1 MLKTFIRASVMVMI
15 VSFGLLTSPT
25 IIKQPISSKAYF
37 VNQAAR
43 FDIPKSD
50 PNIITTEIRAKK
62 DDRAERLAKFLR
74 SQNSPMA
81 DDARSLVKTADKY
94 DLDWK
99 LLPAIAGVESTYGI
113 FVPTGSYNPFGWN
126 NGSFYFENWA
136 VSSDY
141 VAKQI
146 KVRWGYMGTATPWKI
161 GPSYAANPN
170 WASRVSFNMSFIDN
184 YR

>member
-1 MLKTFIRASVMVMI
+1 MLKTTLRASAMVII
-15 VSFGLLTSPT
+15 VTFGLLTSPT
-25 IIKQPISSKAYF
+25 FIKQPISSEAYF
-37 VNQAAR
+37 VNQAVS

-50 PNIITTEIRAKK
+50 PNIITTEIKAKK

-81 DDARSLVKTADKY
+81 RDAKSLVKTADKY

-113 FVPTGSYNPFGWN
+113 FIPTGSYNPYGWN

-170 WASRVSFNMSFIDN
+170 WASRVSFNMFFIEN
-184 YR
+184 Y